1 MNINSLLK
9 LLTYTVF
16 NAKIIAVTVNYGGT
30 DMIIKNTLNLEKF
43 INKQNPVWK
52 ALPHKWQEAPFLA
65 NGFFGCTVYFDT
77 ENKKMILALGHTC
90 VYDNRPLDPALDE
103 TLIKI
108 PRLPVGNVEVSF
120 AGTVTG
126 VDWVLDI
133 FNAELRGEIFTDR
146 GSAEIRILSL
156 NDTDCIVCDYKTT
169 GSESLSFDY
178 KKSHGGSPR
187 VKILRANG
195 ENAFD
200 DYDEPKAPDIMT
212 ENGKYI
218 FVQPYFCGGGFGV
231 CTFEND
237 GSFFVSVSDGETEKK
252 AEELAVSAVE
262 KAVGNTAGLIKLHRE
277 WWHAFY
283 KKSFVSLNDGF
294 YENFYNIQLYK
305 LACASRENGRPF
317 DTCGPW
323 LTDNT
328 RWPGTWW
335 NLNVELT
342 VSPLYTSNHID
353 IAKCVSN
360 ALKNHFDDLVNN
372 VPERYRRD
380 CAALGRSTER
390 TLFSPV
396 TEPGNLKSFNSS
408 REGGN
413 LIWALFYCYT
423 EYKMTGNETLL
434 TGVIYPL
441 LKRAVQYYLYFLYTG
456 DDGRLH
462 LKATLS
468 PEYLKSDS
476 DDVNY
481 DLSLLRWGL
490 IKLCELSKQLGTDE
504 EKRAEWQKTLDNLTD
519 FPQTPGEGLKIARDT
534 PYAESHR
541 HYSHILSFY
550 PLHVL
555 DRENEKDRALV
566 NETIDF
572 WQSKPK
578 ALLGY
583 SQTGAASMRAML
595 REGNKALKH
604 LDNLMNGFVQPNTM
618 YHEDGNPV
626 LETPPS
632 AATAMLEM
640 LLQSHDGY
648 IEFFPAVPDRWQ
660 NICFDSLR
668 CEGGFE
674 AGAEYKGG
682 SLAWI
687 KIKKLFGGEC
697 RVKADFGG
705 KKLFA
710 SGSYRF
716 ENGFYIFD
724 LKDGEEIHLGTDE
737 EISIHA
743 VETDRQNCF
752 GLH

>member
-1 MNINSLLK
+1 MNI
-9 LLTYTVF
+9 TD
-16 NAKIIAVTVNYGGT
+16 TVNY
-30 DMIIKNTLNLEKF
+30 EKF

-52 ALPHKWQEAPFLA
+52 KPPHTMFEAPFIA
-65 NGFFGCTVYFDT
+65 NGFFGCSVYFD
-77 ENKKMILALGHTC
+77 KADKILKLALGHTC
-90 VYDNRPLDPALDE
+90 IYDNRPLDPALDE

-108 PRLPVGNVEVSF
+108 PRLPIGDAEISF
-120 AGTVTG
+120 AGSVTG
-126 VDWVLDI
+126 ADWCLDLY
-133 FNAELRGEIFTDR
+133 NAELRGKIFTDK
-146 GSAEIRILSL
+146 GSAEIRVLSL
-156 NDTDCIVCDYKTT
+156 DGTDCIIFEHTET
-169 GSESLSFDY
+169 GDENLTFAY

-187 VKILRANG
+187 VKILRANR
-195 ENAFD
+195 ENDFA
-200 DYDEPKAPDIMT
+200 DYEEPKPAYDSRDGGRYLFT
-212 ENGKYI
+212 
-218 FVQPYFCGGGFGV
+218 QPYFCGGGFSV
-231 CTFEND
+231 CMLED
-237 GSFFVSVSDGETEKK
+237 GGTVYISAADGETEQAAQKNALNAVNTAFENK
-252 AEELAVSAVE
+252 AECINA
-262 KAVGNTAGLIKLHRE
+262 HRD

-283 KKSFVSLNDGF
+283 RKSFVSLNDGF

-305 LACASRENGRPF
+305 LACASRENGKPF

-342 VSPLYTSNHID
+342 VSPLYTSNHIE

-372 VPERYRRD
+372 VPEPYRKD
-380 CAALGRSTER
+380 CAALGRSTEK

-396 TEPGNLKSFNSS
+396 TEPGNLNSFNSS

-423 EYKMTGNETLL
+423 EYKMTGDEELL
-434 TGVIYPL
+434 KTVIYPL
-441 LKRAVQYYLYFLYTG
+441 LKRAVQYYLYFLYKG
-456 DDGRLH
+456 ADGKLH
-462 LKATLS
+462 LEATLS
-468 PEYLKSDS
+468 PEYMKSDS

-490 IKLCELSKQLGTDE
+490 IKLGEISRLIGVDE
-504 EKRAEWQKTLDNLTD
+504 EKRAEWQNTLCNLTD
-519 FPQTPGEGLKIARDT
+519 YPQAPGEGLKIARDT

-541 HYSHILSFY
+541 HYSHILAFY

-555 DRENEKDRALV
+555 DREDENDRALV
-566 NETIDF
+566 ETTIDY
-572 WQSKPK
+572 WQSKPE

-595 REGNKALKH
+595 RDGNKALRH

-618 YHEDGNPV
+618 YHEGGNPV

-660 NICFDSLR
+660 NICFDGLR

-674 AGAEYKGG
+674 AGAEYKNG
-682 SLAWI
+682 SLVWV
-687 KIKKLFGGEC
+687 KIKSLFGSEC
-697 RVKADFGG
+697 KIKADFGG
-705 KKLFA
+705 KKVMTD
-710 SGSYRF
+710 GDCRI
-716 ENGFYIFD
+716 EDGFYILHIEKGSEVCLSTAED
-724 LKDGEEIHLGTDE
+724 ICIHT
-737 EISIHA
+737 

-752 GLH
+752 GLN

>member
-52 ALPHKWQEAPFLA
+52 SLPHKWQEAPFLA
-65 NGFFGCTVYFDT
+65 NGFFGCTVYFDG

-108 PRLPVGNVEVSF
+108 PRLPVGNIEVSF

-133 FNAELRGEIFTDR
+133 YNAELRGEIFTDK

-156 NDTDCIVCDYKTT
+156 NDTDCIVCDYKTA
-169 GSESLSFDY
+169 GGEGLSFDY

-200 DYDEPKAPDIMT
+200 DYDEPKAPNIKT

-231 CTFEND
+231 CTFENN
-237 GSFFVSVSDGETEKK
+237 GSFFVSVSDGETEKE
-252 AEELAVSAVE
+252 AEQLAVSAVE
-262 KAVGNTAGLIKLHRE
+262 KAAGNTAGLIKQHRD

-283 KKSFVSLNDGF
+283 EKSFVSINDGF

-305 LACASRENGRPF
+305 LACASREKGRPF

-360 ALKNHFDDLVNN
+360 ALKNHFDDLINN
-372 VPERYRRD
+372 VPEPYRKD

-396 TEPGNLKSFNSS
+396 TVPGNLNSFNSS

-423 EYKMTGNETLL
+423 EYRMTGNDELL
-434 TGVIYPL
+434 KSVIYPL
-441 LKRAVQYYLYFLYTG
+441 LKRAVQYYLYFLYKG

-468 PEYLKSDS
+468 PEYMKADS

-490 IKLCELSKQLGTDE
+490 IKLCKLSEQLGADE

-519 FPQTPGEGLKIARDT
+519 FPQAPGEGLKIARDT

-555 DRENEKDRALV
+555 DREDEHDRALV

-572 WQSKPK
+572 WQSKPE

-595 REGNKALKH
+595 REGNKAIKH

-632 AATAMLEM
+632 AATAILEM

-660 NICFDSLR
+660 NICFNGLR

-674 AGAEYKGG
+674 AGAEYKDG
-682 SLAWI
+682 SLKWI

-697 RVKADFGG
+697 RVKADFGN
-705 KKLFA
+705 KSITS
-710 SGSYRF
+710 SGSCRLESGY
-716 ENGFYIFD
+716 YIFD
-724 LKDGEEIHLGTDE
+724 LKDGEEIYLGTDE
-737 EISIHA
+737 EINIHA
-743 VETDRQNCF
+743 VEADIQNCF